1 MTAVTTL
8 LLAACALATAA
19 LLVLVFFGLP
29 SSSPAQKGSVQ
40 IVVLGDIGRSPRM
53 QYHALSIAQNGGQ
66 VQLVG
71 YMGECTVHNWKYVH
85 WQETNSC
92 AIRQK
97 VNRSQNSG
105 ITRPSKLWHY
115 QGPLGYSILAINSL
129 LFSPRPQKCS
139 FKYGRFGVH

>member
-1 MTAVTTL
+1 MTVVTTL
-8 LLAACALATAA
+8 LLVACALATAA
-19 LLVLVFFGLP
+19 LLAVVSFGLP

-53 QYHALSIAQNGGQ
+53 QYHALSIAQHGGR

-71 YMGECTVHNWKYVH
+71 FMGECTVHSWKYVH

-97 VNRSQNSG
+97 VNQSQNSG
-105 ITRPSKLWHY
+105 TTRPSKLWHY
-115 QGPLGYSILAINSL
+115 QGHLGYSILAINSR
-129 LFSPRPQKCS
+129 LFSSR
-139 FKYGRFGVH
+139 H